1 MASLAQNNQQPSNPK
16 PKVGVIAIVWQ
27 QDKVLLVKRKFAPHA
42 GHWGFPGG
50 KLEWGETMSQGAARE
65 LLEETA
71 IHADMDT
78 PFACFDV
85 LENDSEGL
93 LAHHYVMVAVRGK
106 YVSGK
111 AQAADDAEAVDW
123 FSPTDLPTPL
133 CPNLADIIEQARQ
146 S

>member
-1 MASLAQNNQQPSNPK
+1 MAALPQGTPK

-50 KLEWGETMSQGAARE
+50 KLEWGETMAEGAARE

-71 IHADMDT
+71 IIAKMQT

-85 LENDSEGL
+85 LESDNNDQL
-93 LAHHYVMVAVRGK
+93 THHYVMVAV
-106 YVSGK
+106 SGEYSSGE
-111 AQAADDAEAVDW
+111 AQAADDAEAVGW
-123 FSPTDLPTPL
+123 FSIAELPSPL
-133 CPNLADIIEQARQ
+133 CPDLVNILERASAQ
-146 S
+146 

>member
-1 MASLAQNNQQPSNPK
+1 MASLVQPNPQ

-27 QDKVLLVKRKFAPHA
+27 QEQVLLVKRKFAPHA

-71 IHADMDT
+71 VQAKMDH

-85 LENDSEGL
+85 LENAKDGQ
-93 LAHHYVMVAVRGK
+93 LAHHYVMVAVRGE
-106 YVSGK
+106 YISGQ
-111 AQAADDAEAVDW
+111 AQAADDAEAVGW
-123 FSPTDLPTPL
+123 FSLDSLPSPL
-133 CPNLADIIEQARQ
+133 CPDLVEILQRARHA
-146 S
+146 